1 MRNQQKTLRRI
12 VNEEVRRNLSSSH
25 YALNEGLLSSL
36 LKLGLGGFGLY
47 KLYQWLK
54 QDPQFS
60 SYYNKDLFKIQP
72 DVTPRD
78 IEKKANDLLSGSSGS
93 SSATTY
99 EVGDNFDKAVQN
111 NLGIPYVYGGNG
123 DNGIDCS
130 AFVKKVYKE
139 AFGINLP
146 RTGSA
151 QQKVCQD
158 IPLSQIQ
165 KGDIVFLKNTSN
177 NRPPG
182 HVTHVGV
189 YVGDGKVAHAS
200 AGAHKKT
207 VIVPMNNYWTCAE
220 HFAGVGRP
228 NRT

>member
-25 YALNEGLLSSL
+25 YALNEGLFSSL

-54 QDPQFS
+54 QDPQLS
-60 SYYNKDLFKIQP
+60 SYYNRDLFRIKP
-72 DVTPRD
+72 DITPRNG
-78 IEKKANDLLSGSSGS
+78 ENNSGP

-99 EVGDNFDKAVQN
+99 EVGDNFDKAIQN

-182 HVTHVGV
+182 HVTHVGI

-207 VIVPMNNYWTCAE
+207 VIVPMNNYWTCSE